1 MDPHYLSE
9 IKQQLQEVGSV
20 MMPIADSFLS
30 DDDFDTL
37 KQLSDQL
44 PQEFVETGDAGEPNH
59 VLVGRFMTDI
69 ERPEKVNQP
78 MSDRALEIVTQPAAM
93 TACRELL
100 DAENLYVRRMQVN
113 SMQTGSFVGE
123 HLDKDSN
130 PDYRVAVILQF
141 GEDFTGG
148 KYVVSGGDRPA
159 RVFKP
164 YFRSLMISDCNFP
177 HEVTKVESGERV
189 SLVYFLSEHDGGNR
203 RIKEET

>member
-1 MDPHYLSE
+1 MDPQYLSE
-9 IKQQLQEVGSV
+9 IKQQLKEVGSV

-37 KQLSDQL
+37 KELSDQL
-44 PQEFVETGDAGEPNH
+44 PQEFVEIGDAGEPNH

-78 MSDRALEIVTQPAAM
+78 MSDRALEIVTKPAAM
-93 TACRELL
+93 AACRELL

-113 SMQTGSFVGE
+113 SMQPGSFVGE

-141 GEDFTGG
+141 GADFTGG
-148 KYVVSGGDRPA
+148 EFVVTGGERPA
-159 RVFKP
+159 RAFKP
-164 YFRSLMISDCNFP
+164 FYRSMMISDCNFP
-177 HEVTKVESGERV
+177 HEVKEVESGERI
-189 SLVYFLSEHDGGNR
+189 SLVYFLSEQSGDNR
-203 RIKEET
+203 RIREET